1 MPWAHGEEKVSCQG
15 IHRKGLELIDNNFST
30 ALGEIDLI
38 MRDGSTLVFIE
49 VRQRRSADYGLA
61 EETIGHRK
69 QEKIRRVADQFL
81 QRKSKGYDQQ
91 CRFDVFAVNGDQ
103 TKKTIRWIKSAF

>member
-1 MPWAHGEEKVSCQG
+1 MRHWAEKVACEVLQL
-15 IHRKGLELIDNNFST
+15 KGLQLIDHNFST
-30 ALGEIDLI
+30 TLGEIDLI

-49 VRQRRSADYGLA
+49 VRQRRSAAYGLA

-69 QEKIRRVADQFL
+69 QERIRRVANQFL
-81 QRKSKGYDQQ
+81 QRNSKGDDQQ

-103 TKKTIRWIKSAF
+103 TEKTIRWIKSAF

>member
-1 MPWAHGEEKVSCQG
+1 MRHWAEKIACETLQQ
-15 IHRKGLELIDNNFST
+15 KGLQLIDHNFSS

-38 MRDGSTLVFIE
+38 MQDGSTLVFIE
-49 VRQRRSADYGLA
+49 VRQRSSAAYGLA

>member
-1 MPWAHGEEKVSCQG
+1 MRHWAEKVACEALQL
-15 IHRKGLELIDNNFST
+15 KGLQLIDYNFST
-30 ALGEIDLI
+30 TLGEIDLI

-49 VRQRRSADYGLA
+49 VRQRRSAAYGLA

-69 QEKIRRVADQFL
+69 QEKIRRVANQFL
-81 QRKSKGYDQQ
+81 QRDSKGYAQQ

-103 TKKTIRWIKSAF
+103 TEKTIRWIKSAF

>member
-1 MPWAHGEEKVSCQG
+1 
-15 IHRKGLELIDNNFST
+15 LIDHNFST

-49 VRQRRSADYGLA
+49 VRQRRSAAYGLA

-69 QEKIRRVADQFL
+69 QEKIRRVANQFL
-81 QRKSKGYDQQ
+81 QRNSKGYDQQ

-103 TKKTIRWIKSAF
+103 TEKTIRWIKSAF

>member
-1 MPWAHGEEKVSCQG
+1 MRHWAEKVACEALQL
-15 IHRKGLELIDNNFST
+15 KGLQLIDHNFST
-30 ALGEIDLI
+30 TLGEIDLI

-49 VRQRRSADYGLA
+49 VRQRRSAAYDLA

-69 QEKIRRVADQFL
+69 QEKIRRVANQFL
-81 QRKSKGYDQQ
+81 QRNSKGYDQQ

-103 TKKTIRWIKSAF
+103 TETTIQSIKSAF

>member
-1 MPWAHGEEKVSCQG
+1 MVRHWAEKVACETLQL
-15 IHRKGLELIDNNFST
+15 KGLQLIDHNFST
-30 ALGEIDLI
+30 TLGEIDLI

-49 VRQRRSADYGLA
+49 VRQRCSATYGLA

-69 QEKIRRVADQFL
+69 QEKIRRVANQFL
-81 QRKSKGYDQQ
+81 QRNSKGYDQQ

-103 TKKTIRWIKSAF
+103 TEKTIRWIKSAF

>member
-1 MPWAHGEEKVSCQG
+1 MRHWAEQIACETLQQ
-15 IHRKGLELIDNNFST
+15 KGLQLIDHNFST

-38 MRDGSTLVFIE
+38 MQDGSTLVFIE
-49 VRQRRSADYGLA
+49 VRQRSSAAHGLA
-61 EETIGHRK
+61 EETIGDRK

>member
-1 MPWAHGEEKVSCQG
+1 MRHWAEKVACEALQL
-15 IHRKGLELIDNNFST
+15 KGLQLIDHNFST
-30 ALGEIDLI
+30 TLGEIDLI

-49 VRQRRSADYGLA
+49 VRQRRSAAYGLA

-69 QEKIRRVADQFL
+69 QEKIRRVANQFL
-81 QRKSKGYDQQ
+81 QRNSKGYDQQ

-103 TKKTIRWIKSAF
+103 TEKTIRWIKSAF

>member
-1 MPWAHGEEKVSCQG
+1 MRHWAEKIACETLQQ
-15 IHRKGLELIDNNFST
+15 KGLQLIDHNFST